1 MGGIC
6 PRAPLA
12 VGGEI
17 AVFQLVTVETLVASS
32 VRVLHDV
39 GGEPGKAVHVYL
51 TGATPVTVLTK

>member
-1 MGGIC
+1 M
-6 PRAPLA
+6 A

-39 GGEPGKAVHVYL
+39 GGEPGKAVYVYL